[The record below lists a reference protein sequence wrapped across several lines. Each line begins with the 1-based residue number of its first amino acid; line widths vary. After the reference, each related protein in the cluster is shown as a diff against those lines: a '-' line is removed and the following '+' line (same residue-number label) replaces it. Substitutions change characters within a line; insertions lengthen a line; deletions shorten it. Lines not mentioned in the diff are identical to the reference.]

1 MSEIWVTIIVLTVAT
16 AVIKGAGPVLVGGRT
31 LPPPAM
37 AVVAVVAPALL
48 AALVVVQTLGAPEG
62 AAFELDARIAGVAAA
77 AIAVSIRA
85 GLLPAVALAAIVTA
99 TVRAL
104 A

>member
-1 MSEIWVTIIVLTVAT
+1 MSEVWLTIVVLTVAT

-31 LPPPAM
+31 LPPAAM
-37 AVVAVVAPALL
+37 AVVALVAPALL
-48 AALVVVQTLGAPEG
+48 AALVVVQTLGAAEG
-62 AAFELDARIAGVAAA
+62 GAFELDARIAGVPAAA
-77 AIAVSIRA
+77 VAVSMRA

-99 TVRAL
+99 AVRAL